1 MKNFEEKEMKL
12 YEKLKVKKILKLVR
26 KAEQISDNISL
37 ALTFKKKRVEKAD
50 KLKNGKK
57 LDITKKMEGIL
68 DYQKNIKYDVA
79 YYMAIVMIYALFAG
93 LFISLHAPLVNIGIF
108 GFGVSLGLM
117 GAITCRYEKLKAKKI
132 KEKWYSKYEH
142 QREDVLGDIMTK
154 NKELDHPQVEII
166 SQNNKLERTSLVKLT
181 GNAKLSELKRYRTY
195 LTTYKEARENN
206 CDLPTLTYDK
216 KRGKTLRLVH
226 NYTKENR

>member
-26 KAEQISDNISL
+26 KTEQISDNISL
-37 ALTFKKKRVEKAD
+37 ALTSKKKRVEKAD

-142 QREDVLGDIMTK
+142 QRED
-154 NKELDHPQVEII
+154 
-166 SQNNKLERTSLVKLT
+166 SLVKLT

-216 KRGKTLRLVH
+216 KRGKTLRLVP